1 MKYYKVLKS
10 LTESTLFDIELI
22 GLGFIRIGILSVLN
36 QAAQTV
42 QKTEIRNDDTLEQ
55 IDQTVQCSG
64 RKLFD
69 GELLLIF
76 HMKTKQVEFLS
87 Q

>member
-22 GLGFIRIGILSVLN
+22 GLGFIRIGILSVLK
-36 QAAQTV
+36 QEAQTV
-42 QKTEIRNDDTLEQ
+42 QKPEGHNDDTLEQ
-55 IDQTVQCSG
+55 IDQTFQSSG
-64 RKLFD
+64 GK
-69 GELLLIF
+69 LLLIF